1 MTGIN
6 EKQFFYLMGFYGSL
20 KEKFTIM
27 QFVYICL
34 SILCG
39 AQKGREKKWKLKWY
53 ITFQLFSKNKKII
66 I

>member
-6 EKQFFYLMGFYGSL
+6 EKQHLYFMGFYGSL

-39 AQKGREKKWKLKWY
+39 TQKEN
-53 ITFQLFSKNKKII
+53 KN
-66 I
+66 